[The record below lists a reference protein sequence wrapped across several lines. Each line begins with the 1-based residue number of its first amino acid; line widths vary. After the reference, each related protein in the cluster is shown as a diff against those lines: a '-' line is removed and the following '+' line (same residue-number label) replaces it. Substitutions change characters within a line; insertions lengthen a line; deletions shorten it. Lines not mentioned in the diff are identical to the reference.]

1 MFIKQVIL
9 DGFKSYADRTIIEGW
24 DPVFN
29 AITGFN
35 GTGKS
40 NILDAICWVMGI
52 NKTERMRVQNQKQLI
67 YKEGQTRV
75 TKASVTV
82 VFDNKDK
89 ERSPVGYQN
98 CEQITVTRMIH
109 VQNKGKYYVNGA
121 NAQASRVRDLF
132 HSVSLDVNNPH
143 FLIMQ
148 GMVTKV
154 LNYGEKAI
162 LGMIEEAAGTK
173 MYMEKKLQAEKTMR
187 EKNVKM
193 QEIKKILEEQI
204 NPQLQKLRM
213 EKRNYQ
219 KFQENNTMLQKN
231 AKKII
236 ALEYWEMQNKEK
248 HLAIRIK
255 EIKDDVKLKKAQL
268 LKVSAEMDDQNSK
281 IQMLQAKVDLDGN
294 TALLVIQRKKKTVV
308 TAIAKVDTKEK
319 VRNNELLKSNEQLKI
334 EEENHKELKTK
345 ASKIEE
351 SFEKLKNEQRSFNEE
366 IKEIQ
371 ENVARLEAQKLGLG
385 TGKSGHGSA
394 ETQLI
399 EAKKILAN
407 SKQESSRVLADLK
420 DLEREIDEKRR
431 TAEKEEAS
439 YRRAEKDSEKLE
451 GQIKAITRDVGNYAV
466 DENLL
471 TKLLEE
477 QEQLEPEKE
486 ELESRA
492 QNLQNF
498 VHRIDKI
505 VQRSKLGR
513 HFDYSQI
520 LGRVIKLIDVPKKFY
535 VAFQEIGRSAL
546 HGVCI
551 KTASAAA
558 EILASRATYNR
569 VTFYPL
575 DRYSNKRGLSEQYFQ
590 NAARL
595 GSVWSGVAVA
605 KFRPEIAGV
614 VNAFFGKHVI
624 CEDKE
629 TAQRVME
636 RLGCNTVSLCGTTYS
651 PGGEVAGGRRSGGP
665 GVLQKIAD
673 YKTIKVKL
681 DQVNS
686 RYMMVRSQANQ
697 MGNKKQ
703 KFDELQDKLR
713 NQTRRY
719 ENMKNRLQNSEF
731 AKLQAEADALQK
743 SYEEHLKHAD
753 KLKATISKQNAEA
766 KKLKKSIEDMKR
778 NRAARIKEIAEEIK
792 QGRSELRKLK
802 ARERKEKKLFNELE
816 AQTKSAAVLVAEKQ
830 EEILVM
836 SAKIKKQEEELAK
849 IQLELKQAQKRLEDV
864 EKEEAAEKENIENQN
879 AEILSKKQELKEL
892 ARKKDDLAMRDQE
905 LRQEI
910 DRELK
915 NHEHSINT
923 MLQLGKKHQWIEDE
937 KENFNKPGS
946 VYDFSTVDL
955 EELRRLQN
963 ELERAQEVLDRKLNK
978 KVMHMLDSAE
988 SEFNVLHKKRETV
1001 KRDKQKIE
1009 TVISDLDCKKDV
1021 TLNECFKAV
1030 SRNFE
1035 KIFSM
1040 LLKGARATLKPVKP
1054 DEGIS
1059 SGVDILVA
1067 LGNTW
1072 KQSLSELSGGQR
1084 SLLAL
1089 SLILAIAAKNP
1100 APIYILDEIDAA
1112 LDPSHTQNIGLMLQ
1126 KQFKSSQFVVVSLKD
1141 GMFENANV
1149 LFRTEFVEGVS
1160 QVRKVRG

>member
-219 KFQENNTMLQKN
+219 KFQENNTLLQKN

-236 ALEYWEMQNKEK
+236 ALEYYEIENKEK
-248 HLAIRIK
+248 HLAKRLK
-255 EIKDDVKLKKAQL
+255 EIESDIKIKKTQL
-268 LKVSAEMDDQNSK
+268 LKISGEIDEQNSK
-281 IQMLQAKVDLDGN
+281 VQMLQAKVDLDGN
-294 TALLVIQRKKKTVV
+294 TALLLIQRKKKTIV
-308 TAIAKVDTKEK
+308 TAIAKVVTQEK
-319 VRNNELLKSNEQLKI
+319 VRKKELNKSKKLQKKEEETLDNLKAKALKI
-334 EEENHKELKTK
+334 EEQ
-345 ASKIEE
+345 
-351 SFEKLKNEQRSFNEE
+351 FEKLKSEQRSFNQE
-366 IKEIQ
+366 IDDIQ
-371 ENVARLEAQKLGLG
+371 EKVARLEAQKLGLG

-394 ETQLI
+394 ESQLI
-399 EAKKILAN
+399 EAKKILAK
-407 SKQESSRVLADLK
+407 SKQEKTRVLADIK
-420 DLEREIDEKRR
+420 ELEREIEEKRR
-431 TAEKEEAS
+431 TAEKEENS
-439 YRRAEKDSEKLE
+439 YRRAERDCEKLE
-451 GQIKAITRDVGNYAV
+451 GQIKATSRDIGNYTV
-466 DENLL
+466 DETLL
-471 TKLLEE
+471 KKLHEE

-486 ELESRA
+486 ELESRT
-492 QNLQNF
+492 QKLQSF
-498 VHRIDKI
+498 
-505 VQRSKLGR
+505 VQRMNKIIQRHKLGR
-513 HFDYSQI
+513 KFDHSQI
-520 LGRVIKLIDVPKKFY
+520 LGRVLKLIDVPEKFF

-546 HGVCI
+546 QGVCI
-551 KTASAAA
+551 KTSAAAA
-558 EILASRATYNR
+558 EILAAKATIGR
-569 VTFYPL
+569 TTFYPL
-575 DRYSNKRGLSEQYFQ
+575 DRYSRKRCLPDHYFA
-590 NAARL
+590 NAKKL
-595 GSVWSGVAVA
+595 GTVWSGVAVA
-605 KFRPEIAGV
+605 KFPPEITGV
-614 VNAFFGKHVI
+614 VNAFFGNHII

-636 RLGCNTVSLCGTTYS
+636 RLSVNTVSLCGTTYS
-651 PGGEVAGGRRSGGP
+651 PGGEVSGGKRIGGP
-665 GVLQKIAD
+665 GILQKMVHF
-673 YKTIKVKL
+673 KKLKLKL

-697 MGNKKQ
+697 MGDKKQ
-703 KFDELQDKLR
+703 KFDELNDKLR
-713 NQTRRY
+713 NWTRRF
-719 ENMKNRLQNSEF
+719 ENMKKRMKNSEF
-731 AKLQAEADALQK
+731 AKLLTEAESLEK
-743 SYEEHLKHAD
+743 TKEEHLKRASD
-753 KLKATISKQNAEA
+753 LKATISKQDAEA
-766 KKLKKSIEDMKR
+766 KGLKKSISDMKR
-778 NRAARIKEIAEEIK
+778 NRAAKMKEITNEIN

-802 ARERKEKKLFNELE
+802 SRDRREKKQFNELE
-816 AQTKSAAVLVAEKQ
+816 AQTKSAAVQVKEKQ
-830 EEILVM
+830 EELLLM
-836 SAKIKKQEEELAK
+836 AKKIKKQNEELAS
-849 IQLELKQAQKRLEDV
+849 IILELKQEQEGLEKV
-864 EKEEAAEKENIENQN
+864 EKEEAAEKEHIENQN

-892 ARKKDDLAMRDQE
+892 VRKKDELAMQDQE
-905 LRQEI
+905 LRQDI

-915 NHEHSINT
+915 NHKSALNT
-923 MLQLGKKHQWIEDE
+923 MVKMAKKYQWIEDE
-937 KENFNKPGS
+937 KEYFNKPGS
-946 VYDFSTVDL
+946 VYDFSAVNL
-955 EELRRLQN
+955 AELHKLQN
-963 ELERAQEVLDRKLNK
+963 DLKRAQELLDRRLNK

-988 SEFNVLHKKRETV
+988 SEFNILHKKRETV

-1054 DEGIS
+1054 EEGIS

-1112 LDPSHTQNIGLMLQ
+1112 LDPSHTQNIGIMLQ

-1160 QVRKVRG
+1160 QIRKVRG